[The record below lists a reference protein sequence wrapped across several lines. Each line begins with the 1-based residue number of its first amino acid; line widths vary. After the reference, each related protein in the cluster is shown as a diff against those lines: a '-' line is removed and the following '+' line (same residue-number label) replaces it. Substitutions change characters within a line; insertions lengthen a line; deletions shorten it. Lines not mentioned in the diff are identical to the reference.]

1 MTGEGGSE
9 VTLFKGF
16 ISRLAALKILIP
28 SPLRQMTTSK
38 QFLSADIVSHSE
50 GTQPSASPQ
59 YSGVC
64 GTNQ

>member
-28 SPLRQMTTSK
+28 SPSK
-38 QFLSADIVSHSE
+38 ANDDFKTVSE
-50 GTQPSASPQ
+50 
-59 YSGVC
+59 C
-64 GTNQ
+64 